1 MQQQTKGRTYQ
12 TDSGTATVPNL
23 MGKLPMGDV
32 ADVCNQTNS
41 FIVLSIYW
49 LARVD

>member
-32 ADVCNQTNS
+32 A
-41 FIVLSIYW
+41 LSRMTVIRPT
-49 LARVD
+49 LL